1 MRTLGGKMS
10 DLKELPVANEP
21 QDVADVGPTSY
32 KDLFGETAKR
42 VKQTVTSFKKELRV
56 K

>member
-1 MRTLGGKMS
+1 MS
-10 DLKELPVANEP
+10 EVNGLPVANEP
-21 QDVADVGPTSY
+21 QDVATVGPTPY

-42 VKQTVTSFKKELRV
+42 AKVTVTSFKKELGV